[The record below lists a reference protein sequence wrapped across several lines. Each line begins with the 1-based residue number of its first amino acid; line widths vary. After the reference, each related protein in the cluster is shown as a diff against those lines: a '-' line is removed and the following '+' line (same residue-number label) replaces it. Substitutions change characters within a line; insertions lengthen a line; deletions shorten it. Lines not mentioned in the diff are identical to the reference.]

1 MVAMDV
7 VPVVVVS
14 VVVVVGAAEVVVV
27 VVLVVVGE
35 ISSRNGISRRLTSFL
50 LTMRLSYFICIARLC
65 LGVGVVVVVTGVGA
79 GVVVVGVRVDVEGV
93 AGVVFSIGGLIGRGG
108 ARGMSTS
115 IAAGGVML
123 VIAARD
129 AIGV

>member
-7 VPVVVVS
+7 VP

-50 LTMRLSYFICIARLC
+50 LAMRLSCCICIARLC
-65 LGVGVVVVVTGVGA
+65 LGVGVGVVVVVTDVGA

-115 IAAGGVML
+115 IAAGGVIL